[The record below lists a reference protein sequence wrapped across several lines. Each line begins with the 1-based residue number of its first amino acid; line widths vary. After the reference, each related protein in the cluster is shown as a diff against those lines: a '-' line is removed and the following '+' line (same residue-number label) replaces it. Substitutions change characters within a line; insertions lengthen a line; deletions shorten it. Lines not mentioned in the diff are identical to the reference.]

1 MRTPDPRPRPCPASN
16 VDLFPDK
23 VIGRRKGKIARSTS
37 MIKVEREEK
46 EKKNEEEKFA
56 LVRPRHSTCEPSK
69 SREIRRRETDFYLVS
84 SMSCRVKNPCAVL
97 TAAWYETDAL
107 IFLNA
112 TVWCFSLERG
122 LLDFALRTWTT

>member
-56 LVRPRHSTCEPSK
+56 LEFGRVTQLASQVN
-69 SREIRRRETDFYLVS
+69 RERSGGEKLISISCHL
-84 SMSCRVKNPCAVL
+84 CRVA
-97 TAAWYETDAL
+97 
-107 IFLNA
+107 
-112 TVWCFSLERG
+112 
-122 LLDFALRTWTT
+122 